1 MGCRPAA
8 LALPQPLRYCHRVLV
23 NTNKSR
29 QLIEGNLH
37 FPPTL
42 SPAERLDRYR
52 KFTRLHQHRLRMAHR
67 AGENGRTVAR
77 ARAQLVDAL
86 LQHLFA
92 AAESEARLLHPSNI
106 CPLALIAVGGYGRG
120 ELAPFSDVDV
130 VFLFQAKLPR
140 SETPT
145 EKSGNPYVNAVVE
158 KTLYALWDLGFKV
171 GHATRTIRQSIT
183 EARREL
189 KSRTAM
195 LDARFLA
202 GDVALIERM
211 RVELDAKCFRRAPA
225 DFIAERLAD
234 LAERH
239 AKHGDTVFLQEP
251 NLKSGCGS
259 LRDAQNMAW
268 MARVWFGGDP
278 MTALRAHGW
287 LTDSEIRDFER
298 AVDFLWRVRN
308 ELHTTTARATEIL
321 SLPIQSKIASALGY
335 RQRNAIERTE
345 TFMRDYYS
353 HSRCIALLTAA
364 VGKRLAAECGLIVT
378 RTPRGRARAEPTHS
392 KPIKLDGLILKDGTL
407 EPENDRYLASDP
419 RRLAEV
425 FLRAQQHRADLGPKM
440 RRLVQDHLARV
451 NHAFRRDPV
460 VAETFLTILRHKGE
474 VARALRLM
482 HETDFL
488 GKYIPEFGR
497 LTCLVQHEFY
507 HRYTADEHT
516 LVALE
521 VLDRVVDAT
530 APPHADYKRLF
541 QQLEQPHLL
550 YLALLLHDTGKSK
563 SNRGHSELSAQ
574 NARRVAQRL
583 GLDAESVARL
593 EAVVR
598 HHLAMS
604 QLSQRR
610 DLEDPQT
617 VADMAKIASNETQL
631 AMLHLLTFADGLAL
645 GGGVWNEW
653 KNTLL
658 GQLYERTRLAL
669 RGESAQKQLAQ
680 RIESLRRETLA
691 RLGSEL
697 PMEEVDAHFDLMPP
711 SYFARVRADEIAE
724 HLRAVHQFLRQQDD
738 DNPTEGLRPVVRW
751 RHFKPQGHSE
761 VVVCTWDRPGLFA
774 SIAGSISVAGLNI
787 LSATIYTRADHIAVD
802 SFDVSDARLGA
813 ATNEKSARTMEQ
825 TLTRAC
831 RGEAVDFDSRLASL
845 HVAGIP
851 RDELIATE
859 VAITNDASEERTV
872 IEIQTGDR
880 VGLLYQL
887 CRELTAL
894 GLNIEFAKISTEKG
908 AAIDTFYVTSRDERG
923 GKVTDAQRLEEIRA
937 AILSSVEKFSR
948 LDRATH

>member
-1 MGCRPAA
+1 M
-8 LALPQPLRYCHRVLV
+8 L
-23 NTNKSR
+23 NKSDKSR
-29 QLIEGNLH
+29 QLIEGKLA
-37 FPPTL
+37 FPPSL

-52 KFTRLHQHRLRMAHR
+52 KFTRLQQHRLRMAHR

-92 AAESEARLLHPSNI
+92 TAESEARLLFPATV
-106 CPLALIAVGGYGRG
+106 CPLALVAVGGYGRG

-130 VFLFQAKLPR
+130 VFLFPTKLSR
-140 SETPT
+140 TKIPT
-145 EKSGNPYVNAVVE
+145 AQSGNPYVDAVVE
-158 KTLYALWDLGFKV
+158 KTLYPLWDLGFKV
-171 GHATRTIRQSIT
+171 GHATRNIPQSVA
-183 EARREL
+183 EARRDL

-195 LDARFLA
+195 LDARLLA
-202 GDVALIERM
+202 GDHALFEKLRGA
-211 RVELDAKCFRRAPA
+211 LDTKCFRRAPSK
-225 DFIAERLAD
+225 FIADRLAD

-268 MARVWFGGDP
+268 MARVWFRGDP
-278 MTALRAHGW
+278 MNCLRANGW
-287 LTDSEIRDFER
+287 LTDAEIRDFER
-298 AVDFLWRVRN
+298 AVDFLWRVRH
-308 ELHTTTARATEIL
+308 ELHTTTGRATEIL
-321 SLPIQSKIASALGY
+321 SLPIQSKIAAALGY
-335 RQRNAIERTE
+335 PQRDAIERTE
-345 TFMRDYYS
+345 KFMRDYYS
-353 HSRCIALLTAA
+353 HSRRIALLTAA
-364 VGKRLAAECGLIVT
+364 VGKRLAAECGLVVT
-378 RTPRGRARAEPTHS
+378 RSPRGRARAKPTKS
-392 KPIKLDGLILKDGTL
+392 KPVKFEGLILKDSAL
-407 EPENDRYLASDP
+407 EPETDHYFANDP

-440 RRLVQDHLARV
+440 RRLIKDNLARV

-474 VARALRLM
+474 VARTLRLM

-516 LVALE
+516 VVALE

-583 GLDAESVARL
+583 GLDAESAARL
-593 EAVVR
+593 DAVVR

-617 VADMAKIASNETQL
+617 VADMAKIAANETQL

-653 KNTLL
+653 KNALL
-658 GQLYERTRLAL
+658 WQLYEKTRLAL

-680 RIESLRRETLA
+680 RIASLRRQTLA
-691 RLGSEL
+691 RLGNEL
-697 PMEEVDAHFDLMPP
+697 PLEEVDAHFDLMPQ
-711 SYFARVRADEIAE
+711 SYFARVRADEIAD
-724 HLRAVHQFLRQQDD
+724 HLRAVHQFLLQQNDP
-738 DNPTEGLRPVVRW
+738 NPTEGLRPVVRW

-761 VVVCTWDRPGLFA
+761 VIVCTWDRPGLFA

-831 RGEAVDFDSRLASL
+831 RGDEVEFDAKLASL
-845 HVAGIP
+845 HCAAAIP
-851 RDELIATE
+851 RDELITTE
-859 VAITNDASEERTV
+859 VAVTNDASEERTV

-908 AAIDTFYVTSRDERG
+908 VAIDTFYVTSRDERG
-923 GKVTDAQRLEEIRA
+923 GKVTDAKRLESIRA
-937 AILSSVEKFSR
+937 AILSSVEKSSQSI
-948 LDRATH
+948 RAER